1 MTYVLLSTCTGKT
14 LQMESAPRFSSAR
27 PFWLV
32 QPPRRRI
39 PFSAVALRV
48 LYQYLQGLPT
58 KLQHH
63 GSLSCMLISSRRR
76 RCIASSG
83 LCTVTGSSDRRRTAE
98 NISSNGTSRY
108 VSPTVYDYRNAIN
121 CDRHAVLF
129 FSLTAIPFS
138 CSLMLYFLN
147 SSFFRRMGN
156 SRSRRNFL
164 PG

>member
-1 MTYVLLSTCTGKT
+1 MTWRLSHFVYDVRTTCTCTGKT
-14 LQMESAPRFSSAR
+14 LQIESAPRFSSAR
-27 PFWLV
+27 PSWLV

-76 RCIASSG
+76 RCIAGSG

-108 VSPTVYDYRNAIN
+108 VSPTP
-121 CDRHAVLF
+121 VLTF
-129 FSLTAIPFS
+129 RSSMAT
-138 CSLMLYFLN
+138 LMAL
-147 SSFFRRMGN
+147 
-156 SRSRRNFL
+156 RSTCYVAKMRVRGAF
-164 PG
+164 